1 MLPYVGRRALTAIP
15 TLFNITLMV
24 FAIQRSLPGDPAL
37 ILAGEQRDPEVIAYI
52 RQKYRLDDPVPV
64 QYLAWLGQLARG
76 DLGRSLRTNESVLH
90 LIASKLPV
98 TVELAV
104 LSVLVAVAIALPIGV
119 AAAAKRGTAVDYG
132 GTVLALTGISV
143 PNFWLGIMLIL
154 LVSVRL
160 GWLPASG
167 YVPLT
172 EGVWE
177 NLKRMI
183 MPAFVLGTGLAG
195 VLMRQ
200 MRSSMLGVL
209 RQDYVRTA
217 HAKGLRGADV
227 VVRHAA
233 RNALIPVVTILGL
246 QLGALLS
253 GAVLTEQVFTIPGF
267 GKLVVDAVFNRDYAV
282 VQGVVLITA
291 TGYILINLLVDV
303 LYAVLDPRI
312 GTR

>member
-15 TLFNITLMV
+15 TLFIITLMV